1 MDDIASLFFTDNE
14 TSLAYAVVMQPIQVA
29 VDASHT
35 SFQLYKS
42 GIYDEPECSTT
53 RLDHTML
60 LVGYGTTDDGQAYW
74 ILKNTWGQ
82 LYLMCCC
89 TNMGRSA
96 TLLIIIDVTWN
107 VGLDLISVFFL
118 RFYKAIM

>member
-14 TSLAYAVVMQPIQVA
+14 TALAYAVVMQPIQVA
-29 VDASHT
+29 VDASHS

-53 RLDHTML
+53 GLDHTML

-82 LYLMCCC
+82 LYLMYCC
-89 TNMGRSA
+89 TIWG
-96 TLLIIIDVTWN
+96 
-107 VGLDLISVFFL
+107 DLPHYWSSL
-118 RFYKAIM
+118 MSPGMLA

>member
-1 MDDIASLFFTDNE
+1 MCVIQFCIAVNKETMDDIASLFFTDNE

-29 VDASHT
+29 VDASHS
-35 SFQLYKS
+35 SFQLYRN

-53 RLDHTML
+53 GLDHTML

-82 LYLMCCC
+82 LYLMYYC
-89 TNMGRSA
+89 
-96 TLLIIIDVTWN
+96 IIW
-107 VGLDLISVFFL
+107 GDLP
-118 RFYKAIM
+118 RY